1 MWESFGRKAW
11 QNRHHPL
18 HELWRNGA
26 LPRWR
31 WSCFTARGKQ
41 AISLADQ
48 LCSDAGA
55 EKCNRGVVIQ
65 AGLYIVPS
73 PREKRT
79 QKKASCNFS
88 SLRQPRYSS
97 LSTNIPYFPA
107 RTADWELTGP
117 CPHPSQIPKPQN
129 APCWSLGWKCKRSVI
144 ISPWAVTVRAAV

>member
-1 MWESFGRKAW
+1 M
-11 QNRHHPL
+11 
-18 HELWRNGA
+18 
-26 LPRWR
+26 
-31 WSCFTARGKQ
+31 
-41 AISLADQ
+41 
-48 LCSDAGA
+48 A
-55 EKCNRGVVIQ
+55 EKLGRTVITHCMNCGEMVLSRGGGGPVSQPGASRPSHSQTSCAQMLVLRNHNRGAMAQ

-97 LSTNIPYFPA
+97 LSTNISYFPA
-107 RTADWELTGP
+107 RTAGWEVTGP